1 MFNKICFKALNFALL
16 ASLVLSKT
24 FDSCEK
30 LSSSIKK
37 IEGKNIIFGC
47 GINENNIIEYLE
59 IYSNEVG
66 NRKLK
71 SETIKKIFSYDTLT
85 SLEYYHD
92 FSAIEEDEF
101 PISKLTNLERL
112 VIGNSNRSYQD
123 IKYDDSKLKR
133 YPINKNIIKSIPKSV
148 KILEL
153 SEIAMTQNN
162 LDELSTLK
170 QLKELN
176 LVRLN
181 LNELKLNF
189 DGDKKF
195 EKITSL
201 SISEDKKL
209 SKSVFNII
217 TKFTNLKELELSFP
231 DPLDK
236 SSIKEDY
243 LKLLN
248 KLKSLKTLKFLT
260 PYEETELIDTICS
273 VTNIEK

>member
-148 KILEL
+148 KI
-153 SEIAMTQNN
+153 
-162 LDELSTLK
+162 
-170 QLKELN
+170 
-176 LVRLN
+176 
-181 LNELKLNF
+181 
-189 DGDKKF
+189 
-195 EKITSL
+195 
-201 SISEDKKL
+201 
-209 SKSVFNII
+209 
-217 TKFTNLKELELSFP
+217 
-231 DPLDK
+231 
-236 SSIKEDY
+236 
-243 LKLLN
+243 
-248 KLKSLKTLKFLT
+248 
-260 PYEETELIDTICS
+260 
-273 VTNIEK
+273 